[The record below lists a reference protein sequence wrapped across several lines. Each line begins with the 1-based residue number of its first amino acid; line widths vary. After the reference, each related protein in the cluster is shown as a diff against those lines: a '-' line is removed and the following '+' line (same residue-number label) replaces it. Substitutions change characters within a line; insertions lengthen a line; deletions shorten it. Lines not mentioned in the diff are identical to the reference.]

1 MSDPLQ
7 KFDLAKA
14 RLSFASAI
22 LHTCDL
28 DGLARTHEQL
38 TSPQALIAG
47 LQPSEQQNADYW
59 LALINTARKLRDM
72 TPLDPAVLDAVE
84 DRLPPELQAG
94 GAG

>member
-7 KFDLAKA
+7 QFDLAKA
-14 RLSFASAI
+14 RLSFAAAI

-47 LQPSEQQNADYW
+47 LQPSEQRNADYW
-59 LALINTARKLRDM
+59 LAVINTARQLRDM
-72 TPLDPAVLDAVE
+72 TPFEEEVLDEIE